1 MDITKPTLIE
11 PEAFVDNRGKLYAY
25 NSLNFQELDIKR
37 TFFIDVKDF
46 RGWHGHKHEKNW
58 FKVTSGMLKI
68 LLVKPDNWSKPSFN
82 IEPDEYVLNA
92 RNHTILFIP
101 SGYVSAIKSLKENST
116 LQVFSDK
123 KVEES
128 IEDDYRFDSDRWYY
142 ETFM

>member
-11 PEAFVDNRGKLYAY
+11 PEVFEDNRGKLYAY

-46 RGWHGHKHEKNW
+46 RGWHGHKEEKNW
-58 FKVTSGMLKI
+58 FKVTSGLLKI
-68 LLVKPDNWSKPSFN
+68 LLVKPDNWIKPSFN
-82 IEPDEYVLNA
+82 IKPDEYVLNA
-92 RNHTILFIP
+92 RNHSILFIP
-101 SGYVSAIKSLKENST
+101 PGYVSAIKPLKENST

-123 KVEES
+123 KLEES